1 MYRIRNSCTRAI
13 FDNGNLWVCE
23 INDDLQWAYFCN
35 WYNVDTDKIYL
46 FYKNAPTTSFCLR
59 DIDDTLKILTSY
71 ESEKWLSGKEIS
83 IQNHTIST
91 YHIDNLEYEFSLDLI
106 WKTFNTIHRDISFVM
121 AVKEAEKFYSDSVH
135 QSKVVNL
142 LHNTEINMDELIITE
157 LCFLA
162 TKNLLFDKYSCGKKT
177 SNNNCCHRKIPYVY
191 FKNLYKNI
199 LKCNIIKLIDQSIE
213 CISSHQIAVLYHTYL
228 LEKYDFLPPHYTI
241 YQALQYNKSWKALIQ
256 YNTITLIS
264 EMFKKSKF
272 YQNVILICEHLP
284 CKHGRDNGS
293 KHDISLMS
301 IFDEWS
307 LLRHGID
314 YYRIL
319 AYEKSSE
326 NFHYIKTH
334 TVFPYEIL
342 KLLKEWSYMN
352 KYGKFEK
359 DNFCFGF
366 LIAFG
371 KLNYIRAKYG
381 MSQKCLTYPKFIYTD
396 EPFTR
401 NIPTDFLKETAVI
414 FEKIDDHFCYI
425 YVKILDRVC
434 IKSTPMPIY
443 HCIQECDH
451 FIHFPRVP
459 INACK
464 TIEEHVQKYT
474 LLKYQA
480 ISNIKKYLYMKNITS
495 IESYLPS
502 KMYNEYF
509 SYI

>member
-23 INDDLQWAYFCN
+23 INDDLQWTYFCN

-46 FYKNAPTTSFCLR
+46 LYKNTLTTSFCLE
-59 DIDDTLKILTSY
+59 DIKETLKILTSY
-71 ESEKWLSGKEIS
+71 TSEKWLSGEEIS
-83 IQNHTIST
+83 IRNHTIST
-91 YHIDNLEYEFSLDLI
+91 YYIDNLLYEFSPDLI
-106 WKTFNTIHRDISFVM
+106 WKTFNTIYRDISFIM
-121 AVKEAEKFYSDSVH
+121 GVKAAEKLYSDSVN

-142 LHNTEINMDELIITE
+142 QHNTEINMDELIITE

-162 TKNLLFDKYSCGKKT
+162 IKNLLFNKYYCIKNT
-177 SNNNCCHRKIPYVY
+177 SNNNCCHRKISYIC
-191 FKNLYKNI
+191 FKNLYKKL
-199 LKCNIIKLIDQSIE
+199 LKCNIIKLIDESIE

-228 LEKYDFLPPHYTI
+228 VEKYDFLPPHYTI
-241 YQALQYNKSWKALIQ
+241 YQVLQNNNRWKALIQ

-264 EMFKKSKF
+264 EMFKKSKC
-272 YQNVILICEHLP
+272 YQNIILICEHLP

-293 KHDISLMS
+293 KVDISLMC
-301 IFDEWS
+301 IFDERS
-307 LLRHGID
+307 LLRYGIE

-326 NFHYIKTH
+326 NFDYIKTH
-334 TVFPYEIL
+334 TVFPFEIL
-342 KLLKEWSYMN
+342 KLLKEWSYIN
-352 KYGKFEK
+352 KYGKFKK

-371 KLNYIRAKYG
+371 KLNYITAKCGLSPKY
-381 MSQKCLTYPKFIYTD
+381 LNYPKFIYTD

-401 NIPTDFLKETAVI
+401 NVPIDFLKDTAVI
-414 FEKIDDHFCYI
+414 FENIDGHFCYI
-425 YVKILDRVC
+425 YVKILGRVC

-443 HCIQECDH
+443 HCLQECDH
-451 FIHFPRVP
+451 FIYFPRVP
-459 INACK
+459 VNACK
-464 TIEEHVQKYT
+464 IIEEHVEKYT

-480 ISNIKKYLYMKNITS
+480 ISNIKRYLYLKKLRC
-495 IESYLPS
+495 IERYLPS
-502 KMYNEYF
+502 MMYNKYF